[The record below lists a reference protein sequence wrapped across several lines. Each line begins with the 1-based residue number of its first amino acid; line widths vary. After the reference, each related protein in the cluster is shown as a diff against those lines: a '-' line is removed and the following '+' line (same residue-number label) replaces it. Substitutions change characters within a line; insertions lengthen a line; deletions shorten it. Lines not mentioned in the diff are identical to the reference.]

1 MRRDGLMLLLAFAGT
16 VALVPPVR
24 RLAQHAGLID
34 KPAARKLHLDPTPL
48 LGGLAMYVPA
58 VLVIFAFLEREVWEQ
73 VWAIMAGGTLLF
85 VVGLVDDAVELPA
98 RVKLFLAM
106 PAAALLL
113 IASGIQTVY
122 PANLLFPP
130 ESWAASALGLSL
142 SLLWIVGVTAAFA
155 ILDHMD
161 GLCAGVAAIA
171 AAFFYGLAVAAGQLW
186 VSVLAATI
194 VGVGLGFLVWNFRPA
209 RIFMGDGGAMFLGFM
224 LAALGVKLDMQG
236 YQPTNTWMVPILIL
250 AVPIFDT
257 SLVTVSRWRRGL
269 PPMHHPGKDHL
280 SHRLCNLGL
289 GHRGAVLGIFAIGFA
304 AGGLACLLL
313 RVSAFYA
320 NLTVGC
326 LFLLGL
332 LAILVLEKAPYE
344 KQELMGDSTRAD
356 DGAAAQRVI

>member
-48 LGGLAMYVPA
+48 LGGLAMYVAA

-98 RVKLFLAM
+98 RVKLFVAM

-113 IASGIQTVY
+113 IASGIQPVY

-186 VSVLAATI
+186 VSVLARDDCWRGA
-194 VGVGLGFLVWNFRPA
+194 GVSRLELQTGQDLHGRWWRHVPRFHAGRPRRKARYAGLPA
-209 RIFMGDGGAMFLGFM
+209 DEHMDGSHLDPGRADLRHVAGDGVSV
-224 LAALGVKLDMQG
+224 AARSAAD
-236 YQPTNTWMVPILIL
+236 
-250 AVPIFDT
+250 A
-257 SLVTVSRWRRGL
+257 S
-269 PPMHHPGKDHL
+269 PGKRPSVTPAL
-280 SHRLCNLGL
+280 QSWARPSRERCWAFS
-289 GHRGAVLGIFAIGFA
+289 R
-304 AGGLACLLL
+304 
-313 RVSAFYA
+313 SASRREAWPVCCY
-320 NLTVGC
+320 G
-326 LFLLGL
+326 
-332 LAILVLEKAPYE
+332 
-344 KQELMGDSTRAD
+344 
-356 DGAAAQRVI
+356 